1 MSSFSLLRNVHTRKT
16 YILFIFLAKSRYRIT
31 VSNRKIDTHKMSAL
45 AALFT
50 LHLPPKTKNFPHDPA
65 TKQSETNFRFV
76 NGGGVGEVLGGS
88 GRFGG

>member
-1 MSSFSLLRNVHTRKT
+1 MSSFSLPKSIHTRKT

-31 VSNRKIDTHKMSAL
+31 VSNRKINAHKMSAL

-65 TKQSETNFRFV
+65 IYEAKI
-76 NGGGVGEVLGGS
+76 
-88 GRFGG
+88 